1 MHSGVFVSTV
11 VLHGPGNG
19 ANTCWRCR
27 LFSFHRRLWEN
38 ELWQDAFKEHT
49 SCGCRLSIH
58 VVVITTCNVSFHQHA
73 CMRPSSQITWRQ
85 EGSVV
90 LFFGVGQVMV
100 IITAWCGGGDLI
112 GYGWV
117 YKKKTCKKTH
127 TNTQTV
133 SLLAPKPT
141 STPPNKS
148 GIMSCKSAS
157 ISRSRVGV
165 VAAARSSAT
174 QPLHHF
180 PLFLLQYH
188 TFFPRPTFRNDL
200 QYSLGISIGRKVEI
214 WLKWTVWTW
223 RVQDDTWTQ
232 QHHSCCPTKSTRC
245 RPALSSLAKSCYG
258 LWKPHI

>member
-1 MHSGVFVSTV
+1 MLACDPVHKLLGDKRAPLCCFLEWDKWWSLSRRDVEEEILSVTV
-11 VLHGPGNG
+11 ECIKRKN
-19 ANTCWRCR
+19 A
-27 LFSFHRRLWEN
+27 RR
-38 ELWQDAFKEHT
+38 HT
-49 SCGCRLSIH
+49 
-58 VVVITTCNVSFHQHA
+58 Q
-73 CMRPSSQITWRQ
+73 
-85 EGSVV
+85 
-90 LFFGVGQVMV
+90 
-100 IITAWCGGGDLI
+100 
-112 GYGWV
+112 
-117 YKKKTCKKTH
+117 TH
-127 TNTQTV
+127 TQTV
-133 SLLAPKPT
+133 SLLATK